1 MSADQDQAATAES
14 QPQATL
20 YERLGGAAGVAVLI
34 DRFYDKVVS
43 DPELAPFFRRT
54 TLEKL
59 RAMQR
64 EFFAA
69 ALDGPQSY
77 SGLSLA
83 AAHSG
88 RGITPHHFSRY
99 VGCLLETLTEIGVA
113 PRDIRAV
120 VDRIAT
126 YADDITGGTAE
137 AG

>member
-1 MSADQDQAATAES
+1 MNTDQDVTGAE
-14 QPQATL
+14 QGTL
-20 YERLGGAAGVAVLI
+20 YERIGGAAGVATLI
-34 DRFYDKVVS
+34 DRFYDKVVA
-43 DPELAPFFRRT
+43 DPELAPFF
-54 TLEKL
+54 LETPMDKL

-77 SGLSLA
+77 SGLSLS

-88 RGITPHHFSRY
+88 RGITPRHFSRY
-99 VGCLLETLTEIGVA
+99 VACLLETLAEIGVP
-113 PRDIRAV
+113 PRDMRAV

-126 YADDITGGTAE
+126 YSDDITGGTAE